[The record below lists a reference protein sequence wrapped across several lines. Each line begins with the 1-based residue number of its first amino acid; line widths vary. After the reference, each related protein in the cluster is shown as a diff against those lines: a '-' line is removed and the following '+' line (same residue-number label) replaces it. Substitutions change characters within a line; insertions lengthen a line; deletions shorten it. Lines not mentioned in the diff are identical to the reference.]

1 MATVKAPTA
10 PPRDAAPAQEI
21 RFCRGRDD
29 VRLAYAKHGSGPPLV
44 VVSCWL
50 GHLQYDWQSPVWR
63 HFLEGL
69 GGISTVYRYDERGFG
84 LSDWSVSDFSL
95 EARVG
100 DLEAVIEATGLE
112 RFALLG
118 MSGGGT
124 VAISYATRHP
134 ERVTRLILYGA
145 ATKGFLPQT
154 PEEQAEADA
163 YKALIQVGWARPDS
177 RFRRVFTSGF
187 IPDATEE
194 QMRWLDDLQRMATST
209 ENAVASREGRMRA
222 DVRHLLPLVDA
233 PTLSLQAKGDHMV
246 KFDSA
251 MEACA
256 SIPNA
261 RLVPLESSNH
271 ILLASEPAWPV
282 FLREVEAF
290 IAPDAARFAADAG
303 PSTGTAD
310 LTSREREIVRLAAD
324 GLTNVEI
331 AKRLTLS
338 PRTVERHLSNAY
350 LKLNLSGKA
359 ARTAA
364 AASVV
369 RADLS

>member
-1 MATVKAPTA
+1 VATVNAPTA
-10 PPRDAAPAQEI
+10 PPRDEAPVQEI
-21 RFCRGRDD
+21 RFCRGRDGA
-29 VRLAYAKHGSGPPLV
+29 RLAYAKHGSGPPLV

-69 GGISTVYRYDERGFG
+69 GTIATTWRYDERGFG
-84 LSDWSVSDFSL
+84 LSDWSVEDFSL

-100 DLEAVIEATGLE
+100 DLEAVIEVAGLE

-118 MSGGGT
+118 MSGGGP
-124 VAISYATRHP
+124 VALTYAARHP
-134 ERVTRLILYGA
+134 DRVTRLILYGA
-145 ATKGFLPQT
+145 ATAGRLPQT
-154 PEEQAEADA
+154 PEEQAESDA
-163 YKALIQVGWARPDS
+163 YKALIQVGWARQDS

-222 DVRHLLPLVDA
+222 DVRYLLPRIET
-233 PTLSLQAKGDHMV
+233 PTLSLHARGDGMV
-246 KFDSA
+246 RFESA
-251 MEACA
+251 LDACS

-261 RLVPLESSNH
+261 RLVPLDSSNH
-271 ILLASEPAWPV
+271 ILLADEPAWAV
-282 FLREVEAF
+282 FLREVEEF
-290 IAPDAARFAADAG
+290 MAPDTVRYGRGA
-303 PSTGTAD
+303 PTTGTAD

-324 GLTNVEI
+324 GLTNAAI
-331 AKRLTLS
+331 AEHLTLS

-350 LKLNLSGKA
+350 LKLNVSGKA

-369 RADLS
+369 RDDLQ

>member
-1 MATVKAPTA
+1 MAAAQPA
-10 PPRDAAPAQEI
+10 QDAAPVQEI
-21 RFCRGRDD
+21 RFCRGGDGA
-29 VRLAYAKHGSGPPLV
+29 RLAYAKHGAGPPLV

-69 GGISTVYRYDERGFG
+69 GEISTTYRYDERGFG
-84 LSDWSVSDFSL
+84 LSDWAVEDFSL

-100 DLEAVIEATGLE
+100 DLEAVVGAAGLD

-118 MSGGGT
+118 MSGGGP
-124 VAISYATRHP
+124 VAISYAARHP

-145 ATKGFLPQT
+145 ATAGNLPRT
-154 PEEQAEADA
+154 AEDQAESDA

-177 RFRRVFTSGF
+177 RFRRVFTSMF

-194 QMRWLDDLQRMATST
+194 QMRWLDDLQRMSTST

-222 DVRHLLPLVDA
+222 DVRHLLPSIEA
-233 PTLSLQAKGDHMV
+233 PTLSLQARGDRMV
-246 KFDSA
+246 GFESA
-251 MEACA
+251 LEACS
-256 SIPNA
+256 SIRTA
-261 RLVPLESSNH
+261 RLVPLDSANH
-271 ILLASEPAWPV
+271 ILLADEPAWAV

-290 IAPDAARFAADAG
+290 MAPDAARSAAGDTA
-303 PSTGTAD
+303 TGIAS
-310 LTSREREIVRLAAD
+310 LTSREREIVRLAAS
-324 GLTNVEI
+324 GLTNAAI
-331 AKRLTLS
+331 AEQLTVS

-369 RADLS
+369 RDDLS